1 MYKNYEGYADPTA
14 GAALG
19 KVMKEYRIERRRE
32 WQRQNS
38 IKERQKVYIVS
49 PYAGDVEINAK
60 NAITY
65 CRYAISKKKIP
76 IASHLLYPQILD
88 DNNPEEREVGT
99 LYGLSLL
106 AICDEIWCF
115 GDELSPGMEKEI
127 KEAKRLKKRIRYFP
141 KEVTV

>member
-1 MYKNYEGYADPTA
+1 MYKNYEGYNDPTA

-49 PYAGDVEINAK
+49 PYAGDVETNVK

-76 IASHLLYPQILD
+76 IASHLLYPQMLN

-127 KEAKRLKKRIRYFP
+127 KEGSN
-141 KEVTV
+141 VSVCHH

>member
-49 PYAGDVEINAK
+49 PYAGDVKSNVN
-60 NAITY
+60 NAIRY
-65 CRYAISKKKIP
+65 CRYAINRKKIP
-76 IASHLLYPQILD
+76 VASHLLYPQMLN
-88 DNNPEEREVGT
+88 DNIPEEREIGT

-127 KEAKRLKKRIRYFP
+127 KEAKRLKKRIKYFS